1 MTDTDLDEIGYDEV
15 RHRLNRGD
23 YCDPEELKVV
33 MKWLQGKVR
42 ERDFLADCERANL
55 SSALV
60 ANNAARRA
68 TLIAFLALIIS
79 VLSARD
85 QILAF
90 VSELIELLSK

>member
-1 MTDTDLDEIGYDEV
+1 MTDSDLDEIGYDEV
-15 RHRLNRGD
+15 QHRLDRGD

-33 MKWLQGKVR
+33 MKWMQGKVR
-42 ERDFLADCERANL
+42 EKEFLAACERASL
-55 SSALV
+55 SSAFV

-79 VLSARD
+79 VFNARD
-85 QILAF
+85 QILAV